1 MKTKLILILAAVL
14 LTAVITR
21 EEIAEYLGFG
31 QAETHDPPIE
41 AEDSMALPE
50 PEQAEAVSNP
60 TTDSLYRWDEQLLM
74 WVPEEEGPGPMAQ
87 LVTSTQEAEHP
98 QTEPI
103 DLAWEVLMDIRYEL
117 RYFSELDMEIYAP
130 VFPKAIKALD
140 GKEVIIE
147 GYVIPF
153 DEEGELLSLSFNP
166 YAACFFCGQASPA
179 SVISL
184 YLKNKRKRYKV
195 DDFRKFRGTLHL
207 NSDDPNE
214 FYYILRN
221 AREE

>member
-1 MKTKLILILAAVL
+1 MKTTLILILAAVL

-31 QAETHDPPIE
+31 QAGTHDPPIE

-50 PEQAEAVSNP
+50 PEQAEAVNNSLAG
-60 TTDSLYRWDEQLLM
+60 TLYRWDEQLMM
-74 WVPEEEGPGPMAQ
+74 WVPAEEGPEPMAH
-87 LVTSTQEAEHP
+87 LMTSQQEAGLP
-98 QTEPI
+98 QAEPI

-117 RYFSELDMEIYAP
+117 RYFSEMDMEIYAP

-140 GKEVIIE
+140 GKEVVIE

-179 SVISL
+179 SVMSL
-184 YLKNKRKRYKV
+184 YPKNKRKRYKV
-195 DDFRKFRGTLHL
+195 DDFKKFSGTLHL